1 METIKAK
8 YIVVRQPANNN
19 EIYRNPMPI
28 IHIVI
33 THEELQKK
41 INAYFAGKIERSA
54 TVYAPIDLFAYLIRN
69 RKTYT
74 YAQAVSRARYLN
86 KKYHVRR
93 TDNENRRSSV

>member
-1 METIKAK
+1 
-8 YIVVRQPANNN
+8 
-19 EIYRNPMPI
+19 MPI

-41 INAYFAGKIERSA
+41 INAYFDGKIERSA

-74 YAQAVSRARYLN
+74 YAQAVNRVRYLN
-86 KKYHVRR
+86 RKYYAR
-93 TDNENRRSSV
+93 

>member
-1 METIKAK
+1 MKTIKAK

-19 EIYRNPMPI
+19 EIYRNPIPI

-41 INAYFAGKIERSA
+41 INAYFNGKIKRSP
-54 TVYAPIDLFAYLIRN
+54 TVYAPIDLFANLVRN

-74 YAQAVSRARYLN
+74 YAQALTRARYLN
-86 KKYHVRR
+86 RKYHAR
-93 TDNENRRSSV
+93 